1 MTGRASEDLRACRAL
16 LKVALRRKLNRIA
29 AGFARRGKKQTAT
42 ARGATP
48 PKVTGR
54 GVLFGLLTIIFLLN
68 GVVVTAG
75 FYSNLERVAG
85 VPGTPGAALAVPDET
100 GIRLAVAVLL
110 TVVSLALLFLN
121 AGMANRDLGQ
131 VEWSLEWL
139 FTFPVKS
146 RVLLLSQLAEHT
158 LGNEW
163 GWFIYLPFF
172 CVSCWRAGFG
182 YLSLVPALACTLYLQ
197 LLLAALRVFAETW
210 LRKRLARAQLKNVQA
225 ACTVIGIVL
234 LFGCFWMV
242 LGHGQQGPDALLW
255 CGRALGAP
263 LAWTPFAVPVQL
275 CHGAAMAVI
284 ASCVMALYAVVFGLG
299 GTAGAGKLIR
309 TGLIAEAGAYQGTRL
324 PSAARRVRTDRFGR
338 FRGVV
343 AKDLR
348 LLFRDRSLLVQTLFV
363 PAAIIGLQILIN
375 PGLLHAIGSNFN
387 HAAMT
392 AFGVGAYVLMFSA
405 FHVLAV
411 EGKSLWLL
419 FSVPVPLERVILQK
433 AVLWGVFASG
443 FPLVV
448 LIGSLTRLRAFDFQ
462 SAVNTFMV
470 FLGLFLYALIA
481 AGIGALGTN
490 LHEDNP
496 RRRIGPAMHYLFMLL
511 AAFYSFAIYT
521 PEIWNKAAMVI
532 LCSMLAYAIWQRVR
546 DHAPYLLDPT
556 QAPPPT
562 ISLADGL
569 GAALA
574 FFVAQGVC
582 FALLTAKGGLAP
594 GLSLVLAY
602 GVAGMSVW
610 LLTSLILVRRAV
622 PGLPERIGYC
632 RPLEN
637 RNPAAGRALVE
648 GIGLGVAALV
658 IGKAYV
664 FGIEHAEPLMR
675 MKEAMM
681 PHVEQMPEGMG
692 VWFVLSAVL
701 LAPPFE
707 EFIFRGLVFRGLR
720 RSWPKGVAILA
731 SAAVFAVVH
740 PPISMIP
747 VFALGVATAVSFERT
762 RLLAAPMIVHAVY
775 NAGILFL

>member
-1 MTGRASEDLRACRAL
+1 MTGPASEDLRACRAL
-16 LKVALRRKLNRIA
+16 IKVALRRKLNRIA
-29 AGFARRGKKQTAT
+29 AGFARHGKKQTAT
-42 ARGATP
+42 VRGATP
-48 PKVTGR
+48 PKAAGNR
-54 GVLFGLLTIIFLLN
+54 VLFGVLTIGILFYSGLF
-68 GVVVTAG
+68 TAN

-85 VPGTPGAALAVPDET
+85 TPGTSGASLTAPAET
-100 GIRLAVAVLL
+100 AIRLAIPVLL

-146 RVLLLSQLAEHT
+146 RVLLLSQLAVHT

-163 GWFIYLPFF
+163 GWFIYFPFL
-172 CVSCWRAGFG
+172 CVSYWRAGFG
-182 YLSLVPALACTLYLQ
+182 YVSLLTALVCTLYLQ
-197 LLLAALRVFAETW
+197 LILAALRVFAETW
-210 LRKRLARAQLKNVQA
+210 LRKHLARAQLKNVQA
-225 ACTVIGIVL
+225 VCTVVGIVL
-234 LFGCFWMV
+234 LFGSVWMV
-242 LGHGQQGPDALLW
+242 LGQGQQGPDALLL

-263 LAWTPFAVPVQL
+263 LAWTPFAVPAQL
-275 CHGAAMAVI
+275 CHGAATAVS
-284 ASCVMALYAVVFGLG
+284 ASFVMVLYAVGFGLG
-299 GTAGAGKLIR
+299 GSAGAGRLIR
-309 TGLIAEAGAYQGTRL
+309 TGLIAETGAYQGTRS
-324 PSAARRVRTDRFGR
+324 PSAARRAGTDRLGW
-338 FRGVV
+338 FRGIV

-348 LLFRDRSLLVQTLFV
+348 LLFRDRSFLVQTLFV
-363 PAAIIGLQILIN
+363 PAAIISLQILIN
-375 PGLLHAIGSNFN
+375 PGLLHAIGSSFN

-405 FHVLAV
+405 SRVLVA

-419 FSVPVPLERVILQK
+419 YTLPVPIERVLLQK
-433 AVLWGVFASG
+433 AVLWGVFATG

-448 LIGSLTRLRAFDFQ
+448 LIGSLTRLEAFEFQ
-462 SAVNTFMV
+462 IAVNTFMV
-470 FLGLFLYALIA
+470 FLGLFIYALIA

-490 LHEDNP
+490 LSEDNP
-496 RRRIGPAMHYLFMLL
+496 RRQIRPAMAYLIMFL
-511 AAFYSFAIYT
+511 AGFYSFAIYT

-532 LCSMLAYAIWQRVR
+532 LCSMLAYAVWQRVR

-574 FFVAQGVC
+574 FFVVQGFC
-582 FALLTAKGGLAP
+582 FGFLTAEGRLAP
-594 GLSLVLAY
+594 GPGLILAY
-602 GVAGMSVW
+602 GVAGISVV
-610 LLTSLILVRRAV
+610 LLTSLILARRHV
-622 PGLPERIGYC
+622 PALPERIGF
-632 RPLEN
+632 RRTPED
-637 RNPAAGRALVE
+637 RIPAAGKALLE

-658 IGKAYV
+658 IGKAYT
-664 FGIEHAEPLMR
+664 FGIDHVEPLIH

-681 PHVEQMPEGMG
+681 PHVEQMPEGTG
-692 VWFVLSAVL
+692 VWFVLLAVL
-701 LAPPFE
+701 LAPLFE

-775 NAGILFL
+775 NAGILLL